1 MAQKKFIIDGGFE
14 TNDDSVITGDL
25 TMTGDILPS
34 ADNTYDL
41 GSPTKVWKDVYVG
54 PGSLYVNG
62 KKVLE
67 DDSDTITISTDTD
80 QDLRIT
86 THGTGSLELFAQ
98 GTGNVQMKATLQ
110 MEDGKKITNSAG
122 NPVQFGDKIDMDNNQ
137 MINLSA
143 PTADGHA
150 ANKTYVDTKA
160 EAYTD
165 TREAAIT
172 TAYQAYAD
180 SAVADL
186 VNSAPAALDTLN
198 ELAEALGDD
207 SNFATTVTT
216 NIASAQTAA
225 QNYADAAVAT
235 LQSGGASF
243 TGGNVALGTD
253 VDLTLDTTSQAKF
266 GASVIVGDDPD
277 NAGNPAICASSFRP
291 TAGQADLNLKAGSGG
306 NINLADGDV
315 EYEGVGIVGDDP
327 DNGGNPTVCASTF
340 RPVSGQTDLNLRPGS
355 GGAITLGST
364 VLKGVATPVA
374 TTDAANKAYSDA
386 SQAAA
391 EATAASD
398 ATTKADAAQAAAEA
412 TASADATSKADAAEA
427 DAITTA
433 AADATSKADAALA
446 SAQTYADS
454 AEADAITTAAAD
466 ATSKAN
472 AALASAQTYADTAE
486 ADAINTA
493 SADATSK
500 ANAAQSAAEATA
512 AADATSKAD
521 AAQAAAI
528 SAVTNG
534 AGAAFDTLKEIQDAM
549 ATDAELTAAI
559 SGLTIGDGTIT
570 ITAGNGMSGGGTF
583 STNQTGSGS
592 ISVAMSGSFTG
603 DFTATGDVTA
613 YSDDTLKTNVQVI
626 DGALGRVEAIRGVTF
641 DRIEDGSTSTGVIA
655 QELEAVLPQAVK
667 TDDNGVRH
675 VAYGNITGLLIE
687 AVKELS
693 AQVAELKK

>member
-1 MAQKKFIIDGGFE
+1 MAQKKFIIDGGFD
-14 TNDDSVITGDL
+14 TNADSVISGDL
-25 TMTGDILPS
+25 TMTGNILPS

-67 DDSDTITISTDTD
+67 DDSDTITVSTDTD

-86 THGTGSLELFAQ
+86 TKGTGSLELFAQ

-137 MINLSA
+137 MINLAA

-150 ANKTYVDTKA
+150 ANKSYVDTKA
-160 EAYTD
+160 EDYTD

-180 SAVADL
+180 AAVADL

-207 SNFATTVTT
+207 ANFATTVTN
-216 NIASAQTAA
+216 NISTAQTNA

-243 TGGNVALGTD
+243 TGGDVALGAD
-253 VDLTLDTTSQAKF
+253 VDLELDATSELKS
-266 GASVIVGDDPD
+266 GSSVVIGDDPD
-277 NAGNPAICASSFRP
+277 NTGNPAVCASSFRP
-291 TAGQADLNLKAGSGG
+291 TASVTDLNLRPNSGG
-306 NINLADGDV
+306 AISLDGGDV
-315 EYEGVGIVGDDP
+315 EYAGVGIVGDDT
-327 DNGGNPTVCASTF
+327 DNSGSPAVCASTF
-340 RPVSGQTDLNLRPGS
+340 RPVSGQADLNLRPGS
-355 GGAITLGST
+355 GGAITLGGS
-364 VLKGVATPVA
+364 VLEGVSTPVA
-374 TTDAANKAYSDA
+374 NTDAANKAYADTAQSN
-386 SQAAA
+386 A
-391 EATAASD
+391 EATAA
-398 ATTKADAAQAAAEA
+398 
-412 TASADATSKADAAEA
+412 ADATSKADAAEA
-427 DAITTA
+427 DAISTA
-433 AADATSKADAALA
+433 AADATSKADQALVDA
-446 SAQTYADS
+446 KAYADT
-454 AEADAITTAAAD
+454 AEADAISTAAAD

-486 ADAINTA
+486 ADAISTA
-493 SADATSK
+493 AADATTK
-500 ANAAQSAAEATA
+500 ANNAQSAAEATA

-521 AAQAAAI
+521 AARDAAI
-528 SAVTNG
+528 AAVTNG

-559 SGLTIGDGTIT
+559 NGLTIGNGTMT
-570 ITAGNGMSGGGTF
+570 ITAGNGMTGGGAFTA
-583 STNQTGSGS
+583 NQTGASS
-592 ISVAMSGSFTG
+592 VTVAMSGSFTG
-603 DFTATGDVTA
+603 DFTASGDVTA

-655 QELEAVLPQAVK
+655 QELEAVLPEAVK
-667 TDDNGVRH
+667 TDETGLKH

>member
-1 MAQKKFIIDGGFE
+1 MAQKKFIIDGGFD
-14 TNDDSVITGDL
+14 TNADSVISGDL
-25 TMTGDILPS
+25 TMTGNILPS

-67 DDSDTITISTDTD
+67 DDSDTITVSTDTD

-86 THGTGSLELFAQ
+86 TKGTGSLELFAQ

-137 MINLSA
+137 MINLAA

-150 ANKTYVDTKA
+150 ANKSYVDTKA
-160 EAYTD
+160 EDYTD

-180 SAVADL
+180 AAVADL

-207 SNFATTVTT
+207 ANFATTVTN
-216 NIASAQTAA
+216 NISTAQTNA

-243 TGGNVALGTD
+243 TGGDVALGAD
-253 VDLTLDTTSQAKF
+253 VDLELDATSELKS
-266 GASVIVGDDPD
+266 GSSVVIGDDPD
-277 NAGNPAICASSFRP
+277 NTGNPAVCASSFRP
-291 TAGQADLNLKAGSGG
+291 TASVTDLNLRPNSGG
-306 NINLADGDV
+306 AISLDGGDV
-315 EYEGVGIVGDDP
+315 EYAGVGIVGDDT
-327 DNGGNPTVCASTF
+327 DNSGSPAVCASTF
-340 RPVSGQTDLNLRPGS
+340 RPVSGQADLNLRPGS
-355 GGAITLGST
+355 GGAITLGGS
-364 VLKGVATPVA
+364 VLEGVSTPVA
-374 TTDAANKAYSDA
+374 NTDAANKAYADTAQSN
-386 SQAAA
+386 A
-391 EATAASD
+391 EATAA
-398 ATTKADAAQAAAEA
+398 
-412 TASADATSKADAAEA
+412 ADATSKADAAEA
-427 DAITTA
+427 DAISTA
-433 AADATSKADAALA
+433 AADATSKADQALVDA
-446 SAQTYADS
+446 KAYADT
-454 AEADAITTAAAD
+454 AEADAISTAAAD

-486 ADAINTA
+486 ADAISTAAADATTKANNAQSAAEATA

-500 ANAAQSAAEATA
+500 A
-512 AADATSKAD
+512 D
-521 AAQAAAI
+521 AARDAAI
-528 SAVTNG
+528 AAVTNG

-559 SGLTIGDGTIT
+559 NGLTIGNGTMT
-570 ITAGNGMSGGGTF
+570 ITAGNGMSGGGSFTA
-583 STNQTGSGS
+583 NQTGASS
-592 ISVAMSGSFTG
+592 VTVAMSGSFTG
-603 DFTATGDVTA
+603 DFTASGDVTA

-655 QELEAVLPQAVK
+655 QELEAVLPEAVK
-667 TDDNGVRH
+667 TDETGLKH

>member
-1 MAQKKFIIDGGFE
+1 MAQKKFIIDGGFD
-14 TNDDSVITGDL
+14 TNADSVISGDL
-25 TMTGDILPS
+25 TMTGNILPS

-67 DDSDTITISTDTD
+67 DDSDTITVSTDTD

-86 THGTGSLELFAQ
+86 TKGTGSLELFAQ

-137 MINLSA
+137 MINLAA

-150 ANKTYVDTKA
+150 ANKSYVDTKA
-160 EAYTD
+160 EDYTD

-180 SAVADL
+180 AAVADL

-207 SNFATTVTT
+207 ANFATTVTN
-216 NIASAQTAA
+216 NISTAQTNA
-225 QNYADAAVAT
+225 QNYADAAIAT

-243 TGGNVALGTD
+243 TGGDVALGTD
-253 VDLTLDTTSQAKF
+253 VDLELDSTSELKS
-266 GASVIVGDDPD
+266 GSSVVIGDDPD
-277 NAGNPAICASSFRP
+277 NTGNPAVCASSFRP
-291 TAGQADLNLKAGSGG
+291 TASVTDLNLRPNSGG
-306 NINLADGDV
+306 AISLDGGDV
-315 EYEGVGIVGDDP
+315 EYAGVGIVGDDT
-327 DNGGNPTVCASTF
+327 DNSGSPAVCASTF
-340 RPVSGQTDLNLRPGS
+340 RPVSGQADLNLRPGS
-355 GGAITLGST
+355 GGAITLGGS
-364 VLKGVATPVA
+364 VLEGVSTPVA
-374 TTDAANKAYSDA
+374 NTDAANKAYADTAQSN
-386 SQAAA
+386 A
-391 EATAASD
+391 EATAA
-398 ATTKADAAQAAAEA
+398 
-412 TASADATSKADAAEA
+412 ADATSKADAAEA
-427 DAITTA
+427 DAISTA
-433 AADATSKADAALA
+433 AADATSKADQALVDA
-446 SAQTYADS
+446 KAYADT
-454 AEADAITTAAAD
+454 AEADAISTAAAD

-486 ADAINTA
+486 ADAISTA
-493 SADATSK
+493 AADATTK
-500 ANAAQSAAEATA
+500 ANNAQSAAEATA

-521 AAQAAAI
+521 AARDAAI
-528 SAVTNG
+528 AAVTNG

-559 SGLTIGDGTIT
+559 NGLTIGNGTMT
-570 ITAGNGMSGGGTF
+570 ITAGNGMSGGGSFTA
-583 STNQTGSGS
+583 NQTGASS
-592 ISVAMSGSFTG
+592 VTVAMSGSFTG
-603 DFTATGDVTA
+603 DFTASGDVTA

-655 QELEAVLPQAVK
+655 QELEAVLPEAVK
-667 TDDNGVRH
+667 TDETGLKH

>member
-41 GSPTKVWKDVYVG
+41 GSPTRVWKDVYVG

-67 DDSDTITISTDTD
+67 DDSDTITVSTDTD

-86 THGTGSLELFAQ
+86 TKGTGSLELFAQ

-137 MINLSA
+137 MINLAA

-150 ANKTYVDTKA
+150 ANKLYVDTKA
-160 EAYTD
+160 EDYTD

-180 SAVADL
+180 GAVADL

-207 SNFATTVTT
+207 ANFATTVTN

-225 QNYADAAVAT
+225 QNYADAAIAT
-235 LQSGGASF
+235 LQSSGASF

-253 VDLTLDTTSQAKF
+253 VDLELDTSSEAKF
-266 GASVIVGDDPD
+266 GSSVIIGDDPD
-277 NAGNPAICASSFRP
+277 NAGNPAICATSFRP
-291 TAGQADLNLKAGSGG
+291 TAGNADLNLRAGSGG
-306 NINLADGDV
+306 NISLADGDV
-315 EYEGVGIVGDDP
+315 EYEGVGIVGDDT
-327 DNGGNPTVCASTF
+327 DNSGNPAICASTF
-340 RPVSGQTDLNLRPGS
+340 RPISGQADLNLRPGS
-355 GGAITLGST
+355 GGAITLGGS
-364 VLKGVATPVA
+364 VLEGVSTPVA
-374 TTDAANKAYSDA
+374 NTDAANKAYADSV
-386 SQAAA
+386 QAAA

-398 ATTKADAAQAAAEA
+398 ATAKADAAQAAAEA
-412 TASADATSKADAAEA
+412 TAAADATSKADAAEA

-446 SAQTYADS
+446 SAQTYADT
-454 AEADAITTAAAD
+454 AEADAVSTAAAD

-486 ADAINTA
+486 ADAISTA
-493 SADATSK
+493 AADATAK
-500 ANAAQSAAEATA
+500 ANAAQSNAEATA

-528 SAVTNG
+528 AAVTNG

-559 SGLTIGDGTIT
+559 NGLTIGDGTIT
-570 ITAGNGMSGGGTF
+570 ISAGNGMSGGGTF
-583 STNQTGSGS
+583 TTNQTGNGT
-592 ISVAMSGSFTG
+592 ISVAMSGSYTG
-603 DFTATGDVTA
+603 DFTASGDVTA
-613 YSDDTLKTNVQVI
+613 YSDDSLKTNVQVI

-641 DRIEDGSTSTGVIA
+641 DRIADGSTSTGVIA

-667 TDDNGVRH
+667 TDENGIRH